1 MKATIPGNL
10 DPGPGGINLRTTFTS
25 QFGRLRSLSL
35 CVGFSEFAL
44 PALISIEVSSSRS
57 FCRPASQRSNPAH
70 ISANRARPSCR
81 LPQDPGTF
89 ARENREFTGCNLTN
103 ANPKLRQIS
112 GRTDIASSCFSRR
125 GVKPCGSIILNYVGC
140 TMQLDRKL
148 IRQAR
153 SLITGARFFL

>member
-1 MKATIPGNL
+1 MPDIVASFVFEGGSAGTAINAGMRRTAWGTEPCVSNKTSMISFA

-81 LPQDPGTF
+81 FPQDPGTF

-112 GRTDIASSCFSRR
+112 GRTDIASSCFSR
-125 GVKPCGSIILNYVGC
+125 
-140 TMQLDRKL
+140 
-148 IRQAR
+148 
-153 SLITGARFFL
+153 